1 MFQKTFHISRWEV
14 KQVLFPLVGA
24 CMFYHSGL
32 NENILEKSKNIEKNI
47 LENIPDNSLKM
58 VSDVGALSMG
68 GACMFIILAS
78 MKIFQK
84 NLRTLKRIFQKI
96 FQTIV
101 SRWEVKWVLCP
112 PLGACRRAFI
122 PPTHRSHNAPISI
135 MQHILHWKI
144 LHTCCNAPQM
154 QR

>member
-1 MFQKTFHISRWEV
+1 MGSEI
-14 KQVLFPLVGA
+14 GA
-24 CMFYHSGL
+24 LPTSGCLHVYHSGL

-84 NLRTLKRIFQKI
+84 NLRILKRIF
-96 FQTIV
+96 
-101 SRWEVKWVLCP
+101 
-112 PLGACRRAFI
+112 
-122 PPTHRSHNAPISI
+122 
-135 MQHILHWKI
+135 
-144 LHTCCNAPQM
+144 
-154 QR
+154 